1 MPYWKMP
8 YNMLPTVL
16 FIVGARPN
24 FIKLAPL
31 CAAAKNNSHLQI
43 KIVHTGQHY
52 DELMSD
58 IFFKDLEIPAPDFFL
73 NVGSDTHA
81 RQTAR
86 MMLALENLCEQHC
99 FAALI
104 VIGDVNSTLAG
115 ALVGAKLNIP
125 VVHIEAGLRSYNREM
140 PEEINRIATDHISD
154 LLFAPTNAAMENL
167 KSEGLGKRSFFSG
180 DVMYDMALKGL
191 ELSKKNINGSQQAD
205 YYLSTLHRPY
215 NVDHPKQLDQIIRA
229 LSCLDKKVILAAHPR
244 LQKNLK
250 KYRIKTGKNIEL
262 TKPVGYLEFLTLE
275 KNAVKIITDS
285 GGVQKEAYYVKT
297 PCITLRPE
305 TEWVETIRTGANL
318 LVPERKKTDIIEA
331 VSQNTEPDYSAKPY
345 GDGHASEKILQQIT
359 QQILN

>member
-1 MPYWKMP
+1 MF
-8 YNMLPTVL
+8 PTVL

-31 CAAAKNNSHLQI
+31 CAAAKNMSGFQI

-52 DELMSD
+52 DKLMSD
-58 IFFKDLEIPAPDFFL
+58 VFFKDLEIPTPDFSL
-73 NVGSDTHA
+73 NVGSGSHA

-86 MMLALENLCEQHC
+86 MMVAIENLCEQHS
-99 FAALI
+99 FAAII

-125 VVHIEAGLRSYNREM
+125 VVHIEAGLRSFNRDM

-154 LLFAPTNAAMENL
+154 LLFAPTETAMKNL
-167 KSEGLGKRSFFSG
+167 KSEGLEKRAYFSG

-191 ELSKKNINGSQQAD
+191 ELAQTQKDKLGLKEPEQEE

-215 NVDHPKQLDQIIRA
+215 NVDQPKQLNQIFQA
-229 LSCLDKKVILAAHPR
+229 LSSLDKKIILAAHPR

-250 KYRIKTGKNIEL
+250 KYHIRTGKNIML
-262 TKPVGYLEFLTLE
+262 TQPVGYLDFLTLE
-275 KNAVKIITDS
+275 KNALKIITDS
-285 GGVQKEAYYVKT
+285 GGVQKEAFFLQT

-305 TEWVETIRTGANL
+305 TEWIETIETGANI
-318 LVPERKKTDIIEA
+318 LVPQRTKTAIIEA
-331 VSQNTEPDYSAKPY
+331 VSQKNKPDFSAKPY
-345 GDGHASEKILQQIT
+345 GDGSASEKILQHISQI
-359 QQILN
+359 ILN